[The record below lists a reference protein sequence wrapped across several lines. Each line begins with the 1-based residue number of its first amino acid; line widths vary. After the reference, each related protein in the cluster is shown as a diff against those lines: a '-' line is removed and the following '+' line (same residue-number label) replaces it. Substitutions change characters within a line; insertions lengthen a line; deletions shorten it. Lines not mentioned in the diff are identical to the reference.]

1 MAWELNADRPIYLQ
15 LVDQIKLKIVSGAYK
30 PGERLPSVRDLAADA
45 AVNPNTMQKA
55 LAELEAQGL
64 LFTMRT
70 SGKTVTEDSQRLR
83 ELREQMAEE
92 ALSDLL
98 ATLERL
104 GYSED
109 EIRSFLQLAYRRK
122 NDCL

>member
-1 MAWELNADRPIYLQ
+1 
-15 LVDQIKLKIVSGAYK
+15 
-30 PGERLPSVRDLAADA
+30 
-45 AVNPNTMQKA
+45 
-55 LAELEAQGL
+55 
-64 LFTMRT
+64 MRT

-109 EIRSFLQLAYRRK
+109 EIRSFLQRHTGGK
-122 NDCL
+122 

>member
-30 PGERLPSVRDLAADA
+30 PGERVPSVRDLAADA

-55 LAELEAQGL
+55 LAELETQGL

-109 EIRSFLQLAYRRK
+109 EIRSFLQRHTGGK
-122 NDCL
+122 